1 MILRQARR
9 QTGLTQRQLAG
20 RAGVPQATV
29 GRVEAGQIMPRVDT
43 LERLLRAAGQELSAN
58 PRPGIGVDRSQI
70 RELLR
75 QTPRRR
81 LELAARDAAGL
92 ERLQPGSRRR

>member
-1 MILRQARR
+1 MKAARLLRYARR
-9 QTGLTQRQLAG
+9 GAGLTQRQLAE

-29 GRVEAGQIMPRVDT
+29 GRIEAGQVTPRTDT
-43 LERLLRAAGQELSAN
+43 LDGLLRATGQELGIG
-58 PRPGIGVDRSQI
+58 PRPGTGVDRSQI

-75 QTPRRR
+75 LTPLQR

-92 ERLQPGSRRR
+92 DRLLPR